1 MPEFDKRSVSEMIG
15 EFVRE
20 IAVLT
25 LVFVP
30 LEAYRGV
37 GWKWY
42 WVGLAVVATIAVAI
56 FIFAVGVSIERRRP

>member
-1 MPEFDKRSVSEMIG
+1 MSELGKRSVSEMIG
-15 EFVRE
+15 EFIRE

-30 LEAYRGV
+30 LEAYRNT

-42 WVGLAVVATIAVAI
+42 WVTLAILGTIALSI
-56 FIFAVGVSIERRRP
+56 LFFGVGVRIERRRP